1 MYSTWSAYNMP
12 HLHNLEWDPR
22 EEHAVDFPHG
32 WVVHPMAAAAGA
44 FLKTLAIE
52 PPIKPGAPDP
62 YTPPKPGELHPEEH
76 LQLGVIT
83 QYITTLVKSHDEL
96 PEPHSGLGHQAG

>member
-1 MYSTWSAYNMP
+1 MP

-22 EEHAVDFPHG
+22 EENPVDFPHG

-44 FLKTLAIE
+44 FLKTLAME

-62 YTPPKPGELHPEEH
+62 YTPPKPGELRPEEH
-76 LQLGVIT
+76 IQLGVIT
-83 QYITTLVKSHDEL
+83 QFVTSLVRSHDEL
-96 PEPHSGLGHQAG
+96 PQPHHGMDHPSG